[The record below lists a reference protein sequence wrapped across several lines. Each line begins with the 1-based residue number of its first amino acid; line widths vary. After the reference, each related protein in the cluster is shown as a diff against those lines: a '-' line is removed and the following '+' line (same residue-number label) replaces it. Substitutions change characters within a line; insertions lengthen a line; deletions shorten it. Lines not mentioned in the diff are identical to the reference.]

1 MQPDKEIMDFVLIE
15 KVPDGKGSLRLV
27 IDNNR
32 RTDPRVQRWVMDQ
45 VKTWPGALKEFVSL
59 SELNARRE
67 QQSLHSENALT
78 ANDRD
83 KDISANQQKVV
94 RYMALASQ
102 LGSSDIHF
110 TISNDRRITV
120 IEMRIHGDLEVV
132 DELTHEEG
140 WSLVSTIYRSMCDLR
155 DTDFIASRDQKGR
168 VEASFARRAGLFG
181 ARYQHM
187 TTPDGLYVV
196 LRTIPDDSHQVPT
209 MTQLGFLPEQ
219 QALLAQIMRIPEGMV
234 TLSGPTG
241 SGKSTTLRTLSRHWL
256 DRTRGKKRLL
266 TIEFPVEGRIAGA
279 IQTSVTP
286 ENNTKE
292 AIVQAWEN
300 SNASALRSDPDSIT
314 IGEMQERNSVM
325 AAVHAV
331 ESGHLV
337 FDTLHAPSAAGIIT
351 RMGLMGVNVRIIA
364 DAQIMIGLIS
374 QRLVQIL
381 CPYCRIPWATMSSQL
396 PSAVRARLEKYCN
409 EPGVC
414 RPEQLW
420 FHNPDGCAHCRRTL
434 ELTGRVVSRGVTGR
448 TVLAEVIRPDA
459 RFMALYLAHGTAI
472 ARQHWLKNLGGIS
485 RRRHLLYRLA
495 EGLVDPLDG
504 DLVCPLDE
512 DELLSCEVP
521 DA

>member
-168 VEASFARRAGLFG
+168 VEASFA
-181 ARYQHM
+181 
-187 TTPDGLYVV
+187 V
-196 LRTIPDDSHQVPT
+196 I
-209 MTQLGFLPEQ
+209 
-219 QALLAQIMRIPEGMV
+219 
-234 TLSGPTG
+234 
-241 SGKSTTLRTLSRHWL
+241 
-256 DRTRGKKRLL
+256 
-266 TIEFPVEGRIAGA
+266 
-279 IQTSVTP
+279 
-286 ENNTKE
+286 
-292 AIVQAWEN
+292 
-300 SNASALRSDPDSIT
+300 SI
-314 IGEMQERNSVM
+314 
-325 AAVHAV
+325 
-331 ESGHLV
+331 
-337 FDTLHAPSAAGIIT
+337 
-351 RMGLMGVNVRIIA
+351 
-364 DAQIMIGLIS
+364 
-374 QRLVQIL
+374 
-381 CPYCRIPWATMSSQL
+381 
-396 PSAVRARLEKYCN
+396 
-409 EPGVC
+409 
-414 RPEQLW
+414 
-420 FHNPDGCAHCRRTL
+420 
-434 ELTGRVVSRGVTGR
+434 
-448 TVLAEVIRPDA
+448 
-459 RFMALYLAHGTAI
+459 
-472 ARQHWLKNLGGIS
+472 
-485 RRRHLLYRLA
+485 
-495 EGLVDPLDG
+495 
-504 DLVCPLDE
+504 
-512 DELLSCEVP
+512 
-521 DA
+521 